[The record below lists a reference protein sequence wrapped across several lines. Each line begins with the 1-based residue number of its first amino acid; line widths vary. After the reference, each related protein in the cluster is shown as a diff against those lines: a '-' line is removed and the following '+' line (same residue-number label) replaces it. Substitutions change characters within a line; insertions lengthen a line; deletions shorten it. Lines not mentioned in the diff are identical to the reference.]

1 MTKQLKLSALI
12 VALMAST
19 GAFATKPGYLVDQAT
34 DSVVRNNYQECW
46 RTNYF
51 DKATDGLVEC
61 GDATAAVVAPNE
73 PQLRDEKIVLSANFL
88 FGFDKATLRPEA
100 SSVLD
105 PIVAKLA
112 GAASVQLDK
121 VTVTGHTDFIGTAK
135 YNQELSE
142 RRAIAVSNYLVS
154 RGVDRNKIQAFGVG
168 KTQTKMT
175 EVCQAEVAK
184 LKTTAAKKRQAL
196 IACIEP
202 DRRVEIDVKANVQK
216 LVK

>member
-19 GAFATKPGYLVDQAT
+19 SAFATKPGYAVDRDT
-34 DSVVRNNYQECW
+34 DSVIRNNYQECW
-46 RTNYF
+46 RTDYF

-61 GDATAAVVAPNE
+61 GDATAAVDRQPT
-73 PQLRDEKIVLSANFL
+73 LKDEKIVLSANFL

-112 GAASVQLDK
+112 GAASVHLDK
-121 VTVTGHTDFIGTAK
+121 VVVTGHTDFIGAVK
-135 YNQELSE
+135 YNKQLSE
-142 RRAIAVSNYLVS
+142 RRAVAVSNYLVS
-154 RGVDRNKIQAFGVG
+154 RGVDRTKIEAFGVG
-168 KTQTKMT
+168 KSQTKMT

-184 LKTTAAKKRQAL
+184 LKTTAAKRRQAL